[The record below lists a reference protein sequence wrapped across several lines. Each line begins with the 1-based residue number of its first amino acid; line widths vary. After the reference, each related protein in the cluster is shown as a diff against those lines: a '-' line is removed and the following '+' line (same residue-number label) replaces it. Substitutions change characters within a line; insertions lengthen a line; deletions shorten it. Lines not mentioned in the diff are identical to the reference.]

1 MAIKFN
7 QSDLS
12 WALKNFPG
20 IAGVFDDDLA
30 LLQFS
35 TMAHRIDQ
43 DAPWWK
49 DLPGQFQGGS
59 RRTAQPP
66 GVGRE
71 VPVPRRGRDDVPG
84 VPVRILTPCRGGNNR
99 PRRNGPG
106 P

>member
-49 DLPGQFQGGS
+49 DYQANFKAVVDEL
-59 RRTAQPP
+59 R
-66 GVGRE
+66 
-71 VPVPRRGRDDVPG
+71 
-84 VPVRILTPCRGGNNR
+84 NR
-99 PRRNGPG
+99 PASVEKCRFLVGAVMMFRAFQSGS
-106 P
+106 